1 MIDIVILGG
10 EGNGG
15 VVASVIESG
24 DLRGDEKFRVVGFL
38 NDFEKEEIAGY
49 PVLGRLQDWHKLHEK
64 VRFVWAIHPIGN
76 NLEIEKAM
84 RKVTIPQSRFS
95 SIIHSD
101 VFIAPTAQL
110 GTGVFVMKGG
120 YIGPRSVI
128 GDHSMLM
135 ANVNFGHDSRCGKCC
150 HFSVGSIVSSY
161 VVIGDFS
168 DVTLGARVLEKVK
181 IGNFAV
187 VGSCALAT
195 KDVGDGEV
203 VIGVPA
209 RYKRHIN
216 GWHNKANQ

>member
-24 DLRGDEKFRVVGFL
+24 EVQGNQEFRVSGFL
-38 NDFEKEEIAGY
+38 NDYEIGEIAGY
-49 PVLGRLQDWHKLHEK
+49 PVLGQLKDWHKLKQE
-64 VRFVWAIHPIGN
+64 VQFVWAIHPIGK
-76 NLEIEKAM
+76 NLDIEKAIE
-84 RKVTIPQSRFS
+84 KVTIPPSRFT

-135 ANVNFGHDSRCGKCC
+135 ANVNFGHDSHCGKCC

-161 VVIGDFS
+161 VTIGDFS
-168 DVTLGARVLEKVK
+168 DVTLGARILEKVK

-187 VGSCALAT
+187 VGSCALVT
-195 KDVGDGEV
+195 RDIGDGEV

-209 RYKRHIN
+209 RFKRHI
-216 GWHNKANQ
+216 ANWDNEPDT

>member
-1 MIDIVILGG
+1 
-10 EGNGG
+10 
-15 VVASVIESG
+15 
-24 DLRGDEKFRVVGFL
+24 
-38 NDFEKEEIAGY
+38 
-49 PVLGRLQDWHKLHEK
+49 
-64 VRFVWAIHPIGN
+64 
-76 NLEIEKAM
+76 
-84 RKVTIPQSRFS
+84 
-95 SIIHSD
+95 
-101 VFIAPTAQL
+101 
-110 GTGVFVMKGG
+110 
-120 YIGPRSVI
+120 
-128 GDHSMLM
+128 MLM

-216 GWHNKANQ
+216 GWHNEANQ